1 MDEVEAR
8 LGVLCDRK
16 VLPKLKGKFYRV
28 AVSPTMLYGAECWP
42 LKNSHIQKLK
52 VAEIRMLRW
61 MCGLNRGDR
70 VRNETIREKVGV
82 ASVEDKM
89 REVRLRWFGY
99 VMRRGTD
106 APVRRCEKLALDGF
120 RRGRGRPKKYWR
132 EFLMLLFS
140 GNVSLHPESTPP
152 VVPGGILADEM
163 GLGKTVELLACIF
176 THQVASSSVGNFTGE
191 FLCGEGQKNS
201 LKRLKRERVEC
212 ICGSVSESIRY
223 KGLWVQCDACDAWQH
238 ADCVGYSPNKRY
250 SKSKAILDEQKTTGN
265 MRKHAKRK
273 NNVKIVEMEDS
284 YICQRCS
291 ELIQACVAPVAS
303 GATLLVCPAP
313 ILPQW
318 HAEIVRHTS
327 PGAVRTC
334 IYEGVRNNSIS
345 QTPLPDINELLS
357 ANIVLTTYDVL
368 KEDLSH
374 DSDRHEGDR
383 RALRFEKRYSSASNF
398 LFCFI
403 IMSALNAKINASLQN
418 SA

>member
-1 MDEVEAR
+1 MPFNI
-8 LGVLCDRK
+8 LQS
-16 VLPKLKGKFYRV
+16 LK
-28 AVSPTMLYGAECWP
+28 ALLA
-42 LKNSHIQKLK
+42 L
-52 VAEIRMLRW
+52 
-61 MCGLNRGDR
+61 
-70 VRNETIREKVGV
+70 V
-82 ASVEDKM
+82 ASSIIVI
-89 REVRLRWFGY
+89 
-99 VMRRGTD
+99 T
-106 APVRRCEKLALDGF
+106 
-120 RRGRGRPKKYWR
+120 
-132 EFLMLLFS
+132 
-140 GNVSLHPESTPP
+140 
-152 VVPGGILADEM
+152 DEM

-318 HAEIVRHTS
+318 HAEIVRYSYLAFHF
-327 PGAVRTC
+327 PC
-334 IYEGVRNNSIS
+334 SIS
-345 QTPLPDINELLS
+345 SISFSLDFLNIN
-357 ANIVLTTYDVL
+357 Y
-368 KEDLSH
+368 
-374 DSDRHEGDR
+374 
-383 RALRFEKRYSSASNF
+383 
-398 LFCFI
+398 
-403 IMSALNAKINASLQN
+403 INQWT
-418 SA
+418 